1 MAELAPNVVEV
12 KFNTSTDSMHG
23 KVLSAL
29 RQRKQMSFD
38 RLSNRRAKWSEM
50 EDEAQAYIQ
59 PTKKDSIREN
69 ARKSGIPQYTTIK
82 VPYSYGMLMSWHTYM
97 TSVFLARNPVHQFD
111 GRYGETA
118 DACRAMEAI
127 MDHSVQAGDHMV
139 PYYIWLMDMGKYGL
153 GILGSYWAE
162 ESSYISNTRL
172 VEEKYFGLVTGR
184 QKKVR
189 EVKRVPG
196 FTGIRVYNVRPQDWF
211 PDPRVSLARFQEGEF
226 CGRYTE
232 VGWNTIIK
240 RQAQG
245 KYFNV
250 DELKKTKL
258 NRGKPGTYDPGS
270 PRIEL
275 PNTLDMGY
283 TTESAS
289 SDDKKDSKALVGLL
303 EMTVEIVPRDWGI
316 GISTYPEKWVFS
328 LGNDAVVIGC
338 EPLGELHQKFPFD
351 IMEYEIEG
359 YALGK
364 RSMLEIT
371 EKLNDTMTFLFDS
384 HMLNVRRSMNDQ
396 LVVDPSRLVMKDFT
410 DPGAG
415 KLVRVKPLAYGQDTR
430 LAWSQITV
438 QDITRSNMAD
448 AEMVAGLMQRITGIV
463 DPVQGMLNSGGRRT
477 ATEVRTS
484 STMGINRLKT
494 NAEYASALG
503 FTPFATK
510 SVSMLQNHHNEEREF
525 RIAGALTGKMRKVTV
540 TPEMIAGQYNYV
552 PIDGTMPM
560 DRMAQSM
567 LWKELFMLFK
577 QIPQLAQGYDIYGI
591 LDMIAW
597 LSGVKNMEQYR
608 LDVVSNENIQNEVQ
622 AGNLVPMK
630 GAIGGDQTGSSTVG
644 GSVDAGDSVVQLSQS
659 GSLPGVGRAG

>member
-1 MAELAPNVVEV
+1 MPKLAPNVAEI
-12 KFNTSTDSMHG
+12 KFNTAADSQHG
-23 KVLSAL
+23 KVLTAL
-29 RQRKQMSFD
+29 RSRKQMSFD
-38 RLSNRRAKWSEM
+38 QMANRRGKWSQM

-59 PTKKDSIREN
+59 PTKNDSVRET
-69 ARKSGIPQYTTIK
+69 AKKSGIPSYTTIK

-127 MDHSVQAGDHMV
+127 MDYSVQAGEHMV

-153 GILGSYWAE
+153 GVLGSYWSEE
-162 ESSYISNTRL
+162 ESFITNTEM
-172 VEEKYFGLVTGR
+172 VDEKYFGIATGR
-184 QKKVR
+184 KVKQR
-189 EVKRVPG
+189 QVVRVPG
-196 FTGIRVYNVRPQDWF
+196 FQGIRVYNVRPQDWF

-232 VGWNTIIK
+232 VGWNTIVK
-240 RQAQG
+240 REALG
-245 KYFNV
+245 KYFNIA
-250 DELKKTKL
+250 ELRKTKL

-270 PRIEL
+270 SRIEL
-275 PNTLDMGY
+275 PNTMDMGY
-283 TTESAS
+283 VALDGV
-289 SDDKKDSKALVGLL
+289 SDDKRDSKALVGLV
-303 EMTVEIVPRDWGI
+303 EMTVEIIPKDWGL
-316 GISTYPEKWVFS
+316 GTSTYPEKWVFTT
-328 LGNDAVVIGC
+328 GNDAVVIGC

-384 HMLNVRRSMNDQ
+384 HMTNVRRSMNDQ
-396 LVVDPSRLVMKDFT
+396 LVVDPSRLVMKDLT
-410 DPGAG
+410 DPAAG
-415 KLVRVKPLAYGQDTR
+415 KLIRVKPTAYGADTR

-438 QDITRSNMAD
+438 QDITRTNLAD
-448 AEMVAGLMQRITGIV
+448 AEAVASLMQRITGIV

-494 NAEYASALG
+494 NAEYASAMG
-503 FTPFATK
+503 FGPFGVKCVA
-510 SVSMLQNHHNEEREF
+510 MLQHHHDEAREF
-525 RIAGALTGKMRKVTV
+525 KIAGALTGKLKKVLVDPAT
-540 TPEMIAGQYNYV
+540 IAGQFNYV
-552 PIDGTMPM
+552 PVDGTMPM

-577 QIPQLAQGYDIYGI
+577 QIPQLSQGYDIFGI

-597 LSGVKNMEQYR
+597 LSGVKNMQQYR
-608 LDVVSNENIQNEVQ
+608 LEAAPTEDIQQQVQ
-622 AGNLVPMK
+622 AGNLVPLK
-630 GAIGGDQTGSSTVG
+630 GAVGGDQTGSSAS
-644 GSVDAGDSVVQLSQS
+644 GSVEPGGNVVQLPQS